1 MHPEL
6 SIFTSGSTHKIRVG
20 VLGSGKG
27 SNLVAL
33 AEAARLPKCPYEIVV
48 VGSDVENAG
57 ILHRAADF
65 GITPVYLPPGRY
77 RTKLE
82 PEAEQ
87 HAARVLREAGV
98 EVVAL
103 AGFMRILKNDF
114 LGAFAGRVINIH
126 PSLLPAFPGLQAW
139 KQALDYGAK
148 VAGCTVHF
156 VDQGIDTGAIIM
168 QMAVPIED
176 TDTETT
182 LHARIQDAERII
194 YPEALRLLTLGQIEM
209 QGRLCRHAVAKG

>member
-1 MHPEL
+1 M
-6 SIFTSGSTHKIRVG
+6 G

-27 SNLVAL
+27 SNFVAL
-33 AEAARLPKCPYEIVV
+33 AEAARLPGCPYEVV
-48 VGSDVENAG
+48 IVGSDVENSG

-82 PEAEQ
+82 PDAEQ
-87 HAARVLREAGV
+87 HCARVLREAGV

-103 AGFMRILKNDF
+103 AGFMRILKGDF

-126 PSLLPAFPGLQAW
+126 PSLLPAFPGLHAW

-156 VDQGIDTGAIIM
+156 VDQGIDTGPIIL
-168 QMAVPIED
+168 QRAVPVED
-176 TDTETT
+176 SDTETT

-194 YPEALRLLTLGQIEM
+194 YPEALRLLTLGQIEI
-209 QGRLCRHAVAKG
+209 QGRLCRQVKVQG